1 MNLKGVWLLLF
12 NIQGSVQEVA
22 EAISVVLNV
31 DVTIVDKNL
40 YRVAATGMYRDLI
53 GKPLPNNSSFQL
65 VIETGQTQFVDRP
78 NISEKCASC
87 SLKGNCAELAS
98 IGYPIKSGEELLGVI
113 GLIAFD
119 SKQKKRIKENYDSLV
134 VFLRKMGDL
143 LAGNLKYINTITSL
157 TIQGEELKKIID
169 GLGNGIIC
177 TDTEGNIKFANSK
190 AEDYLNIEANAIINK
205 PIAKILPDLNFNIAL
220 DNPVETKVTV
230 KGKKQSFI
238 IKINPVKIEKEV
250 VSNIIEVHETTD
262 MVRNA
267 YKLIEGVTNISFDHI
282 VGNSPSIRKV
292 KNLAKE
298 VAKSKST
305 VLLRGE
311 SGTGKELFARAIHN
325 ASDRKNFP
333 FVAINCSSIPDNLL
347 ESELFGYVGG
357 AFTGASKQGQMGK
370 LELANGGT
378 LFLDEIGDLPLH
390 LQPKILRVL
399 QEGSFMR
406 LGGKELISV
415 DFRLIAATNQNLEEM
430 VEKGE
435 FREDL
440 YYRLNVIPIYIPPL
454 RERVEDINELSQF
467 LLEKCCNRL
476 RKELKVFS
484 QEVKD
489 AFNNYDWPGNVR
501 ELENVIEY
509 LINVVPGKEITFEYL
524 PDSIKGNL
532 NNHSFKKNHNNR
544 LKDILDN
551 YEKELLK
558 SYIEQYGDSTEDK
571 KRIASILGINLSTLY
586 RKLNKYN
593 LQ

>member
-1 MNLKGVWLLLF
+1 M
-12 NIQGSVQEVA
+12 
-22 EAISVVLNV
+22 
-31 DVTIVDKNL
+31 
-40 YRVAATGMYRDLI
+40 
-53 GKPLPNNSSFQL
+53 
-65 VIETGQTQFVDRP
+65 
-78 NISEKCASC
+78 
-87 SLKGNCAELAS
+87 
-98 IGYPIKSGEELLGVI
+98 
-113 GLIAFD
+113 
-119 SKQKKRIKENYDSLV
+119 
-134 VFLRKMGDL
+134 
-143 LAGNLKYINTITSL
+143 
-157 TIQGEELKKIID
+157 
-169 GLGNGIIC
+169 
-177 TDTEGNIKFANSK
+177 
-190 AEDYLNIEANAIINK
+190 
-205 PIAKILPDLNFNIAL
+205 
-220 DNPVETKVTV
+220 
-230 KGKKQSFI
+230 
-238 IKINPVKIEKEV
+238 
-250 VSNIIEVHETTD
+250 
-262 MVRNA
+262 
-267 YKLIEGVTNISFDHI
+267 
-282 VGNSPSIRKV
+282 
-292 KNLAKE
+292 
-298 VAKSKST
+298 
-305 VLLRGE
+305 
-311 SGTGKELFARAIHN
+311 
-325 ASDRKNFP
+325 
-333 FVAINCSSIPDNLL
+333 
-347 ESELFGYVGG
+347 FGYVGG

-454 RERVEDINELSQF
+454 RERTEDINELSQF

-476 RKELKVFS
+476 GKELKVFS

-524 PDSIKGNL
+524 PDSMKGNL